1 MNFCEMLDDYIAHD
15 LAAPERARF
24 EAHLALCPACRQ
36 NVEAERYLDSL
47 LVEAGSG
54 PIPGG
59 LSERVHRRLVAA
71 RRRRVAAGL
80 AALAACAI
88 VCVLAGQWLTSHQ
101 LPMPAP
107 EVKAHSN
114 PPAPEAPPATAPVRV
129 TFRDP
134 ARVLAVPVPSDSPH
148 VTLIQI
154 YTGLREP
161 AGAEQGQEIPNPER
175 SDP

>member
-1 MNFCEMLDDYIAHD
+1 MSLCDMLDDYIAHD
-15 LAAPERARF
+15 LAAPERVRF

-36 NVEAERYLDSL
+36 STEAERYLDSL
-47 LVEAGSG
+47 LAEAGSG

-59 LSERVHRRLVAA
+59 LSERVRRRLLAA

-80 AALAACAI
+80 ALVAACAI

-101 LPMPAP
+101 LPIPAP
-107 EVKAHSN
+107 EFKAHSN
-114 PPAPEAPPATAPVRV
+114 PPVPQAPPPTAQVRV

-134 ARVLAVPVPSDSPH
+134 ARVLAVHVPSDSPH

-161 AGAEQGQEIPNPER
+161 AGAEIPNPER